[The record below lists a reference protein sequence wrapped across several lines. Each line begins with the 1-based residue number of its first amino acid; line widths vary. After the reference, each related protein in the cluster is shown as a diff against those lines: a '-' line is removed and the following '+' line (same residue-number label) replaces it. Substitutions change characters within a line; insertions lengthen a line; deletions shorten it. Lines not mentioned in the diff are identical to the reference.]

1 MSEIIVKF
9 IVFSVVAIFIAIC
22 VLWKKP
28 VTDCGKLIRKLCL
41 VNAVGWLLI
50 LPLSDRG
57 HPPPFLFPL
66 LLFWLVNLPLLP
78 AAAVVL
84 WTCRKGREEKSLFL
98 AVTSTYVVINMAVL
112 FILPLI
118 WLARE

>member
-1 MSEIIVKF
+1 VSETIVKF
-9 IVFSVVAIFIAIC
+9 IVFSIVAIFIAIC
-22 VLWKKP
+22 ALWEKP
-28 VTDCGKLIRKLCL
+28 VTDCGKLIRKLCA
-41 VNAVGWLLI
+41 VNALGWLLI

-78 AAAVVL
+78 AAAVAL

-112 FILPLI
+112 FILPLM